1 MLLDQLEDV
10 RRFTHELGAF
20 AAILVDGTV
29 VAWGDEEFGGDCRE
43 VQAQLTNV
51 QHLQSNGH
59 AYAAIRRDGS
69 VVTWGDPDFG
79 GDSSYVQDSLKD
91 IRQIQATCGN
101 RSGGFAAIRADG
113 CGVIWG
119 GRFYSGRPE
128 LEEGAPGDYEIQA
141 TMGDFCAQRPDGVL
155 VTWGGF
161 RYGGTSCGVQAQ
173 LQDVRQIQVTLAGL
187 FAAVLADG
195 SIVKVL
201 IPWVLGKCGY
211 SLGGRVAMAF
221 AESYPK
227 KCIGLVA
234 LSANPGLQSPGEQ
247 RQRWLQDQKQA
258 KQLLN
263 SNFEEF
269 LDRWYAAPLWGG
281 LKERQPEVYSRMLAK
296 RRTVRPQMAAL
307 SLLGSS
313 LSRQPP
319 CWSPPCPLWYAYGE
333 LDAKFAAIGREIAE
347 KSSSAGSQVHVRA
360 LTKIGHA
367 VVEEAP
373 FEVAKFIAEA
383 ADSFGSSSSSRPREE
398 STLRLESAWSEPIQV
413 MLKAPLLLARGEPL
427 HHREG
432 ILLVLQG
439 RSGAD
444 GPLAAGLGEVTPLP
458 QFHKETLGEAQAQL
472 GTVLSNLAAAT
483 PEVPAE
489 LARLDGSLGRWL
501 EKYSPGPLLPS
512 VRAGLEMALLHL
524 LRRDY
529 PQPYAAAALARGLCC
544 QSEVSINSLVAQN
557 DDLDTDGASVAKL
570 KVGKD
575 PKQDAARTNRL
586 AEKLHERRGDKA
598 RLRLD
603 ANRAWTTA
611 QAAEFLNSLS
621 PAAVAL
627 TDYLEEPTQWEPGQS
642 AAEFLQQWEDVS
654 TATGS
659 RVRLAVDESL
669 TEGVVSLEDL
679 TKCKAPIAALVLK
692 PSLQGIEQTVAMSM
706 WALERGA
713 MPVLSSAFESGVALV
728 HFALLGAALVQ
739 QPWKGDA
746 GKVHGLG
753 TFTRLKEDVL
763 QPHFADLVTTGEGHG
778 WQVSVPSCQEALDAT
793 VQALMASRGSGAHV
807 NGWC

>member
-1 MLLDQLEDV
+1 LEDL
-10 RRFTHELGAF
+10 EA
-20 AAILVDGTV
+20 
-29 VAWGDEEFGGDCRE
+29 
-43 VQAQLTNV
+43 
-51 QHLQSNGH
+51 
-59 AYAAIRRDGS
+59 AYALSQNQPPSSGPSIIEVRPAHSFEENVALHRAIGQDVTAAVRQDLLSRVKLCWTLSLGKSQAPTIVLLHGWLGEKADWTEVSKCLVEEHQQSVLSVDLPGHGQTQVGS
-69 VVTWGDPDFG
+69 GTAPD
-79 GDSSYVQDSLKD
+79 
-91 IRQIQATCGN
+91 A
-101 RSGGFAAIRADG
+101 
-113 CGVIWG
+113 W
-119 GRFYSGRPE
+119 
-128 LEEGAPGDYEIQA
+128 EEG
-141 TMGDFCAQRPDGVL
+141 VL
-155 VTWGGF
+155 FSLPVI
-161 RYGGTSCGVQAQ
+161 VE
-173 LQDVRQIQVTLAGL
+173 LLAEL
-187 FAAVLADG
+187 FDHLHLGPVLLA
-195 SIVKVL
+195 
-201 IPWVLGKCGY
+201 GY

-234 LSANPGLQSPGEQ
+234 LSENPGLQSPGEQ

-307 SLLGSS
+307 SLRGSS
-313 LSRQPP
+313 LARQPP

-347 KSSSAGSQVHVRA
+347 KSSSAGSKVHVRA
-360 LTKIGHA
+360 LPKIGHA

-373 FEVAKFIAEA
+373 LEVAKFIAEA
-383 ADSFGSSSSSRPREE
+383 AENFGSSSSSRPREE
-398 STLRLESAWSEPIQV
+398 SHLRLESAWSEPIQV

-439 RSGAD
+439 RAGAD

-472 GTVLSNLAAAT
+472 ATVLSNLAAAT

-489 LARLDGSLGRWL
+489 LACLDGSLGRWL

-575 PKQDAARTNRL
+575 PKQDAERTNRL

-603 ANRAWTTA
+603 ANRAWTTT
-611 QAAEFLNSLS
+611 QAVEFLNSLS

-642 AAEFLQQWEDVS
+642 AVEFLQQWEDVS

-706 WALERGA
+706 WALEHGA